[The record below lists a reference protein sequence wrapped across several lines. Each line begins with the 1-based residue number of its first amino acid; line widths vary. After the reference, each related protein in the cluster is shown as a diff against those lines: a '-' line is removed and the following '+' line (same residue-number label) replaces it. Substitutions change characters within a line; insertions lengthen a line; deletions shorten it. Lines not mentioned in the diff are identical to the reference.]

1 MTGGPI
7 QGLISLYE
15 LILFVRIF
23 LTWIP
28 HERDHPAVEFLN
40 KVTDPVLEPVRKVI
54 PPIGNIDASPIA
66 VFFGLEFLKRII
78 LF

>member
-1 MTGGPI
+1 MVGGPI

-23 LTWIP
+23 LSWIP
-28 HERDHPAVEFLN
+28 HERDHPMTEFLY

>member
-1 MTGGPI
+1 MAGGPI
-7 QGLISLYE
+7 QGLISIYE
-15 LILFVRIF
+15 LILLVRIF

-28 HERDHPAVEFLN
+28 HERDHPMAEFLYR
-40 KVTDPVLEPVRKVI
+40 VTDPVLEPVRKVI

-66 VFFGLEFLKRII
+66 VLFALEFLKRII